1 LDKIYTLLHN
11 INFFN
16 TIGTWQTS
24 VRGQP
29 PQFGDLGV
37 QTVAPDKDLQ
47 KLALQI
53 VRHADITL

>member
-1 LDKIYTLLHN
+1 LHN